1 MWHRRQRD
9 KASSERTGS
18 SDPMSSAIWEA
29 GHLTGTGTK
38 APVIKAPRAADLATS
53 DAA

>member
-1 MWHRRQRD
+1 MWHRRQRE
-9 KASSERTGS
+9 KASSDRAGT

-29 GHLTGTGTK
+29 GHLTGGSSE
-38 APVIKAPRAADLATS
+38 APVIKAPRAADLASS

>member
-1 MWHRRQRD
+1 MWQRRQRE
-9 KASSERTGS
+9 KATSERVGS

-29 GHLTGTGTK
+29 GHLTGSAAA
-38 APVIKAPRAADLATS
+38 APVINAPRAGDLAAS